1 MAGSLEQGPPIMT
14 KKASKSPKQTA
25 ATTKS
30 QQIIDLLKR
39 ANGASIA
46 ELAKATGWQDHSVR
60 GFMSGTLKK
69 KLGLEIVSARDD
81 GKDRRYQITSRGC
94 AVS

>member
-1 MAGSLEQGPPIMT
+1 MAT
-14 KKASKSPKQTA
+14 KASKSHKQA
-25 ATTKS
+25 ATTTKS
-30 QQIIDLLKR
+30 EQIIGLLKR

-60 GFMSGTLKK
+60 GFMSGTLKT

-81 GKDRRYQITSRGC
+81 GKARRYQITSRGG

>member
-1 MAGSLEQGPPIMT
+1 MT
-14 KKASKSPKQTA
+14 KKAPKSPKPTS

-39 ANGASIA
+39 ANGASIT

-69 KLGLEIVSARDD
+69 KLGLEIVSTHME
-81 GKDRRYQITSRGC
+81 GKDRRYQIASRGG
-94 AVS
+94 AAT

>member
-1 MAGSLEQGPPIMT
+1 MA
-14 KKASKSPKQTA
+14 KKASKSHKQVAT
-25 ATTKS
+25 TTKS
-30 QQIIDLLKR
+30 EEIIGLLKR

-46 ELAKATGWQDHSVR
+46 ELAKATDWQVHSVR

-81 GKDRRYQITSRGC
+81 GRDRRY
-94 AVS
+94 